1 MRKRLFTTASFLCLF
16 STLFCQVYVSNTA
29 GVDAFGGG
37 SLAAPFKTIKFA
49 VQEAPA
55 GSTINIASG
64 NYAET
69 DAIFI
74 NKPLILAKN
83 GANPVIIDASAR
95 TLANPYMIG
104 IVSTSN
110 VTIDGLT
117 LQNYVGNEAKGI
129 WILGSGS
136 NISVQNCKVSNIGWT
151 SNLATLPPNNSTVT
165 NAIKVEGNLAAP
177 LSNIILNNNE
187 VFNCATGWGE
197 AVTITGNVDGFLV
210 ENNKV
215 HDIANIG
222 IVAAG
227 NYAFTNPTPSVNQ
240 ARNGVI
246 LKNEVYNCMS
256 GIANS
261 AGIYLDGSINCTVE
275 KNKCYNNGV
284 GIALGGEQN
293 VPFGASASRGHIVK
307 NNLIYNNCITGIF
320 LGSNNATTK
329 LENTNVFNNTFYKN
343 RVGQTIN
350 GVATIG
356 GIAVATIAD
365 NFGGEVQLQNL
376 DGVVFKNNIVYP
388 SNNKRAMVA
397 LSGYSVNSYFS
408 DFNVYFRDNVA
419 DIFALDGNLFNGST
433 LQNTYATVPGFFVAR
448 NLEQNSFF
456 SNPGLSNAAG
466 NDFSLT
472 NTAFSS
478 NKGDFTYDAV
488 LSGTT
493 DFAENPRL
501 FSTRVDAG
509 AFENQNIVLPVAF
522 INPFR
527 ATKIKETVKV
537 EWTTAS
543 ENNNAFFE
551 VQRSINGV
559 DFSTI
564 GTVKGVGNATQITP
578 YFLVDNNPNKGI
590 NYYRIKQVDRD
601 EKSVFTN
608 ILTVLFDAKKLSIY
622 PNPAHEKLNI
632 LTDET
637 IEFVKIK
644 SVNGAILATQK
655 SSFSQIN
662 VGNLASGFY
671 ILEVKM
677 AGNAVPIF
685 QKIVVEK

>member
-1 MRKRLFTTASFLCLF
+1 MRKRLFTTALLLCLF

-37 SLAAPFKTIKFA
+37 SLATPFKTIKFA

-55 GSTINIASG
+55 SSTIYIESG

-74 NKPLILAKN
+74 NKPLILLKN
-83 GANPVIIDASAR
+83 GANPVIIDATAR
-95 TLANPYMIG
+95 TLTNPYMIG
-104 IVSTSN
+104 VVSTSN

-136 NISVQNCKVSNIGWT
+136 NIAVQNCKVSNIGWT
-151 SNLATLPPNNSTVT
+151 NNLTTLPPNSSTVT
-165 NAIKVEGNLAAP
+165 NAIKVEGNVLLP
-177 LSNIILNNNE
+177 LTNIILKNNE

-197 AVTITGNVDGFLV
+197 AITITGNIDGFLV

-240 ARNGVI
+240 ARNGLVT
-246 LKNEVYNCMS
+246 KNEVYNCMS

-293 VPFGASASRGHIVK
+293 VPFGAGASRGHIVR
-307 NNLIYNNCITGIF
+307 NNLVYNNCITGIF
-320 LGSNNATTK
+320 LGSNNANTK
-329 LENTNVFNNTFYKN
+329 LENSNIFNNTFYKN
-343 RVGQTIN
+343 RAGQAIN

-356 GIAVATIAD
+356 GISVATLAD

-376 DGVVFKNNIVYP
+376 DGLVFKNNIVYP
-388 SNNKRAMVA
+388 SDNKRAMVA
-397 LSGYSVNSYFS
+397 LSGYSVSSYYA

-419 DIFALDGNLFNGST
+419 DIFALDGNLFNGSN
-433 LQNTYATVPGFFVAR
+433 LNNTYATVAEFYTAR

-456 SNPGLSNAAG
+456 SNPELSG
-466 NDFSLT
+466 VGSNDFSLI
-472 NTAFSS
+472 NTAFAS
-478 NKGDFTYDAV
+478 NKGDFTYDAA
-488 LSGTT
+488 LSGVT
-493 DFAENPRL
+493 DFAGNPRL
-501 FSTRVDAG
+501 FSLRPDAG
-509 AFENQNIVLPVAF
+509 AFENQNIVLPVSF

-527 ATKIKETVKV
+527 ATKIKESVKV
-537 EWTTAS
+537 EWTTAN
-543 ENNNAFFE
+543 EKDNAFFE
-551 VQRSINGV
+551 VQRSVNGI
-559 DFSTI
+559 DFSVI
-564 GTVKGVGNATQITP
+564 GTVKGIGNATRITP
-578 YFLVDNNPNKGI
+578 YFFTDNKPNMGI

-608 ILTVLFDAKKLSIY
+608 ILTVLFDAKKVSVF
-622 PNPAHEKLNI
+622 PNPAHEKLSI

-644 SVNGAILATQK
+644 SVNGSVLKTQK
-655 SSFSQIN
+655 GHFSQLDLD
-662 VGNLASGFY
+662 NLGSGFY

-677 AGNAVPIF
+677 EGSPVPLC

>member
-1 MRKRLFTTASFLCLF
+1 MRKLLLTSLIFIGYFLNCYAQF
-16 STLFCQVYVSNTA
+16 YVSTT

-49 VQEAPA
+49 VQEAPS
-55 GSTINIASG
+55 GSTIYIASG

-74 NKPLILAKN
+74 NKPLILVKN
-83 GANPVIIDASAR
+83 GANPVIIDATAR
-95 TLANPYMIG
+95 TLTNPYMIG
-104 IVSTSN
+104 IVSSSN

-136 NISVQNCKVSNIGWT
+136 NITVQNCKVSNIGWT
-151 SNLATLPPNNSTVT
+151 NNLATLPPNNSTVT

-177 LSNIILNNNE
+177 LSNIILKSNE

-246 LKNEVYNCMS
+246 SKNEVYNCMS

-293 VPFGASASRGHIVK
+293 VPFGASASRGHIVR

-350 GVATIG
+350 GVATID

-408 DFNVYFRDNVA
+408 NFNVYFRDNVA

-433 LQNTYATVPGFFVAR
+433 LKNTYATVAGFFTAR

-456 SNPGLSNAAG
+456 SNPGLSNAG
-466 NDFSLT
+466 GSDFSLI

-478 NKGDFTYDAV
+478 NRGDVIYNAA

-527 ATKIKETVKV
+527 ATKIKETIKI

-551 VQRSINGV
+551 VQSSINGV

-564 GTVKGVGNATQITP
+564 GSVKGVGNSAQITP
-578 YFLVDNNPNKGI
+578 YFFNDNNPNRGI

-608 ILTVLFDAKKLSIY
+608 ILTVFFDSKKLSIY

-644 SVNGAILATQK
+644 SINGAVLKTQK
-655 SSFSQIN
+655 GNFSQIDLD
-662 VGNLASGFY
+662 NLASGFY

-677 AGNAVPIF
+677 EGNTVPVF
-685 QKIVVEK
+685 QKIIVEQ

>member
-1 MRKRLFTTASFLCLF
+1 MRKLLLTSLSIFCFFLNVQA
-16 STLFCQVYVSNTA
+16 QVYVSTT

-37 SLAAPFKTIKFA
+37 SLIAPFKTIKFA

-64 NYAET
+64 TYAEN
-69 DAIFI
+69 DAIFV
-74 NKPLILAKN
+74 NKSLNLVKN
-83 GANPVIIDASAR
+83 GANPVIIDASLR
-95 TLANPYMIG
+95 TGTNKYMLG
-104 IVSTSN
+104 IVNTSD
-110 VTIDGLT
+110 VTVDGLT
-117 LQNYVGNEAKGI
+117 FQNYIENEAKGI
-129 WILGSGS
+129 WILGKGN
-136 NISVQNCKVSNIGWT
+136 NITIQNCKVSNIGWIN
-151 SNLATLPPNNSTVT
+151 NLATLPPNSSTVT
-165 NAIKVEGNLAAP
+165 NAIKVEGNVLLP
-177 LSNIILNNNE
+177 LTNITLKNND
-187 VFNCATGWGE
+187 VFDCATGWGE
-197 AVTITGNVDGFLV
+197 AITITGNVNGFTV
-210 ENNKV
+210 ESNKV
-215 HDIANIG
+215 HEIANIG

-227 NYAFTNPTPSVNQ
+227 NYAFTNPNPSVNQ
-240 ARNGVI
+240 ARNGLI
-246 LKNEVYNCMS
+246 TKNEVYNCMS

-293 VPFGASASRGHIVK
+293 VPFGASPSRGHNVR
-307 NNLIYNNCITGIF
+307 NNLVYNNCVTGIF
-320 LGSNNATTK
+320 LGSNNATTR
-329 LENTNVFNNTFYKN
+329 LENSNIFNNTFYKN
-343 RVGQTIN
+343 RVGQAIN

-356 GIAVATIAD
+356 GISVATLAD

-397 LSGYSVNSYFS
+397 LTGFSVSSYYA

-419 DIFALDGNLFNGST
+419 DVFALDGNLFNGSA
-433 LQNTYATVPGFFVAR
+433 LNNTYATVSGFFMAR

-456 SNPGLSNAAG
+456 SNPGLTNAG
-466 NDFSLT
+466 TNDFSLI
-472 NTAFSS
+472 NTAFVS
-478 NKGDFTYDAV
+478 NKGDFIYDAA

-493 DFAENPRL
+493 DFAGNPRL
-501 FSTRVDAG
+501 FSIRADAG
-509 AFENQNIVLPVAF
+509 AYENQNLVLPVAF

-527 ATKIKETVKV
+527 ATKIKETVKI

-543 ENNNAFFE
+543 ENNNAFFD
-551 VQRSINGV
+551 VQRSRNGL

-564 GTVKGVGNATQITP
+564 GTIKGVGNATQITP
-578 YFLVDNNPNKGI
+578 YFFMDNSPNIGI

-608 ILTVLFDAKKLSIY
+608 ILTVLFDSKKLSIF

-632 LTDET
+632 LTDEI

-644 SVNGAILATQK
+644 SINGAVIKTQRGN
-655 SSFSQIN
+655 FSQMDLDN
-662 VGNLASGFY
+662 MASGFY

-677 AGNAVPIF
+677 EGNTVPIF
-685 QKIVVEK
+685 QKIIVEK

>member
-1 MRKRLFTTASFLCLF
+1 MRKLLFTVLSLLCF
-16 STLFCQVYVSNTA
+16 FFNSNAQIYVSTT
-29 GVDAFGGG
+29 GIDASGRG
-37 SLAAPFKTIKFA
+37 SLALPFNTIIFA
-49 VQEAPA
+49 VQQATA
-55 GSTINIASG
+55 GSTIYIESG
-64 NYAET
+64 TYAET

-74 NKPLILAKN
+74 NKPLILVKN
-83 GANPVIIDASAR
+83 GVNPVILDATDR
-95 TLANPYMIG
+95 MGTNKYMIG

-117 LQNYVGNEAKGI
+117 LQNYVENEAKGI

-136 NISVQNCKVSNIGWT
+136 NITVQNCKVSNIGWT
-151 SNLATLPPNNSTVT
+151 SNLATLPPSNSTVT
-165 NAIKVEGNLAAP
+165 NAIKVEGNLASS
-177 LSNIILNNNE
+177 LSNIVLKNNE

-210 ENNKV
+210 ENNKI
-215 HDIANIG
+215 HNIANIG

-246 LKNEVYNCMS
+246 SKNEVYNCMS

-275 KNKCYNNGV
+275 KNRCYNNGV

-293 VPFGASASRGHIVK
+293 VPFGASPSRGHNVR
-307 NNLIYNNCITGIF
+307 NNLVYNNCITGIF
-320 LGSNNATTK
+320 LGSNNASTK
-329 LENTNVFNNTFYKN
+329 LENSTIFNNTFYKN
-343 RVGQTIN
+343 RVGQAIN
-350 GVATIG
+350 GVATIS
-356 GIAVATIAD
+356 GIPVATLAD

-397 LSGYSVNSYFS
+397 LTGFSVSSYYA

-419 DIFALDGNLFNGST
+419 DVFALDGNLFNGST
-433 LQNTYATVPGFFVAR
+433 LNNTYATVSGFFMAR

-456 SNPGLSNAAG
+456 SNPGLSNAG
-466 NDFSLT
+466 SNDFSLI
-472 NTAFSS
+472 NTAFVS
-478 NKGDFTYDAV
+478 NKGDFIYDAA

-493 DFAENPRL
+493 DFGGNPRL
-501 FSTRVDAG
+501 FSIRADAG
-509 AFENQNIVLPVAF
+509 AYENQNLVLPVAF

-527 ATKIKETVKV
+527 ATKIKETVKI

-543 ENNNAFFE
+543 ENNNAFFD
-551 VQRSINGV
+551 VQRSRNGL

-564 GTVKGVGNATQITP
+564 GTVKGVGNATQTTP
-578 YFLVDNNPNKGI
+578 YFFMDNTPNIGI

-601 EKSVFTN
+601 EKSIFTN
-608 ILTVLFDAKKLSIY
+608 ILTVLFDAKKLSIF
-622 PNPAHEKLNI
+622 PNPAHEKLSI
-632 LTDET
+632 LTDDI

-644 SVNGAILATQK
+644 SINGAVLKTQRGN
-655 SSFSQIN
+655 FSQMDLDN
-662 VGNLASGFY
+662 MAGGFY

-677 AGNAVPIF
+677 EGNTVPIF
-685 QKIVVEK
+685 QKIIVEK

>member
-1 MRKRLFTTASFLCLF
+1 MRKLLLTSLSIFCFFLNVQA
-16 STLFCQVYVSNTA
+16 QVYVSTT

-37 SLAAPFKTIKFA
+37 SSIAPFKTIKFA
-49 VQEAPA
+49 VQEASA

-64 NYAET
+64 TYAEN
-69 DAIFI
+69 DAIFV
-74 NKPLILAKN
+74 NKSLNLLKN
-83 GANPVIIDASAR
+83 GTNPVIIDASLR
-95 TLANPYMIG
+95 TGTNKYMLG
-104 IVSTSN
+104 IVNTSD

-117 LQNYVGNEAKGI
+117 FQNYIENEAKGI
-129 WILGSGS
+129 WILGAGN
-136 NISVQNCKVSNIGWT
+136 NITIQNCKVSNIGWIN
-151 SNLATLPPNNSTVT
+151 NLTTLPPNSSTVT
-165 NAIKVEGNLAAP
+165 NAIKVEGNVLLP
-177 LSNIILNNNE
+177 LTNIILKNNE

-197 AVTITGNVDGFLV
+197 AVTITGNVNGFTV
-210 ENNKV
+210 ENNKI
-215 HDIANIG
+215 HNIANIG

-293 VPFGASASRGHIVK
+293 VPFGASASRGHIVR
-307 NNLIYNNCITGIF
+307 NNLVFNNCITGIF

-329 LENTNVFNNTFYKN
+329 LENTNVFNNTFYKD
-343 RVGQTIN
+343 RVGQAIN

-365 NFGGEVQLQNL
+365 NFGGEVQLQNI
-376 DGVVFKNNIVYP
+376 DGLVFKNNIVYP

-433 LQNTYATVPGFFVAR
+433 LNNTYSSVAGFFTAR

-456 SNPGLSNAAG
+456 SNPGLSNAG
-466 NDFSLT
+466 SNDFSLI
-472 NTAFSS
+472 NTAFVS
-478 NKGDFTYDAV
+478 NKGDLIFDAA

-493 DFAENPRL
+493 DFAGNPRL
-501 FSTRVDAG
+501 FSIRADAG
-509 AFENQNIVLPVAF
+509 AYENQNFVLPVTF

-527 ATKIKETVKV
+527 ATKIKESVKI

-543 ENNNAFFE
+543 ENNNAFFD

-559 DFSTI
+559 DFSTV
-564 GTVKGVGNATQITP
+564 GTVKGVGNSTQITL
-578 YFLVDNNPNKGI
+578 YFFMDNKPNVGI

-608 ILTVLFDAKKLSIY
+608 ILTVLFDAKKLSIF

-632 LTDET
+632 LTNEI
-637 IEFVKIK
+637 IEIVKIK
-644 SVNGAILATQK
+644 SINGAVLKTQK
-655 SSFSQIN
+655 GNFSQIDLD
-662 VGNLASGFY
+662 NLASGLY

-677 AGNAVPIF
+677 EGNTGPVF
-685 QKIVVEK
+685 QKIIVEK

>member
-1 MRKRLFTTASFLCLF
+1 MRKLLLIFLSILCFFLNVQA
-16 STLFCQVYVSNTA
+16 QVYVSTT

-37 SLAAPFKTIKFA
+37 SLITPFKTIKFA
-49 VQEAPA
+49 VQEATA

-64 NYAET
+64 IYAEN
-69 DAIFI
+69 DAIYV
-74 NKPLILAKN
+74 NKSLNLVRN

-95 TLANPYMIG
+95 TAADPYMIG

-117 LQNYVGNEAKGI
+117 LQNYVVNEAKGI

-136 NISVQNCKVSNIGWT
+136 NITVQNCKVSNIGWT
-151 SNLATLPPNNSTVT
+151 NSLAALPPNSSTVT
-165 NAIKVEGNLAAP
+165 NAIKVEGNLVVP
-177 LSNIILNNNE
+177 LTNIILKNNE

-197 AVTITGNVDGFLV
+197 AVTITGNVNGFTV
-210 ENNKV
+210 ENNKI
-215 HDIANIG
+215 HNIANIG

-246 LKNEVYNCMS
+246 SKNEVYNCMS

-388 SNNKRAMVA
+388 SDNKRAMVA
-397 LSGYSVNSYFS
+397 LSGYSVNSFFS

-419 DIFALDGNLFNGST
+419 DIFALDGNLFNGSI
-433 LQNTYATVPGFFVAR
+433 LQNTYATVAGFFIAR

-456 SNPGLSNAAG
+456 SDPGLSNAAG
-466 NDFSLT
+466 NDFSLI

-478 NKGDFTYDAV
+478 NKGDVIYNAV

-527 ATKIKETVKV
+527 ATKIKETIKI

-543 ENNNAFFE
+543 ENN
-551 VQRSINGV
+551 INGV

-564 GTVKGVGNATQITP
+564 GSVKGVGNSAQITP
-578 YFLVDNNPNKGI
+578 YFFMDNKPNVGI

-608 ILTVLFDAKKLSIY
+608 ILTVVFDSKRLSIY

-637 IEFVKIK
+637 IEFVKIT
-644 SVNGAILATQK
+644 SINGAVLKTQK
-655 SSFSQIN
+655 GSFSQIE

-677 AGNAVPIF
+677 EGNTVPVF
-685 QKIVVEK
+685 QKIIVER